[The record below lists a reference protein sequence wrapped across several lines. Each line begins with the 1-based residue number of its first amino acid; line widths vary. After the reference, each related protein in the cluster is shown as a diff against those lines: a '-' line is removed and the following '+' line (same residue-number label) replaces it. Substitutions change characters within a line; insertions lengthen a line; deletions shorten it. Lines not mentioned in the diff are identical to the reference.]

1 MKYVSAAAQTW
12 LVLWGWH
19 FCLAV
24 DIHPAAAQAGLP
36 APQKQ
41 WRCGTY

>member
-1 MKYVSAAAQTW
+1 MRYMSAAAQTW

-24 DIHPAAAQAGLP
+24 DTHPASAQAGLP
-36 APQKQ
+36 APQNVGAA
-41 WRCGTY
+41 GT